1 MEILKTVNLTKTY
14 IDGREKKI
22 ALDNINI
29 NVERGD
35 FIGIFGPSG
44 SGKSTLLNLLG
55 GLDRPTAGEVYIEG
69 QRTDILSQ
77 SDLALYRRRRVGIV
91 YQFYNL
97 ISNLNVEQ
105 NIKLPLL
112 MDGRD
117 VDLDFYKKIM
127 ELISMEDREKS
138 FPEELSG
145 GEQQRVAIARAL
157 VNKPSIVLLDEPTGN
172 LDRKNRDKVLEL
184 LKFSNQAFKQTMLIV
199 SHDEDLVNAT
209 NRVFHMED
217 GKIIRDVVLKWK
229 FMTYIY
235 TRL

>member
-14 IDGREKKI
+14 IDGREEKI
-22 ALDNINI
+22 ALNNINI

-44 SGKSTLLNLLG
+44 SGKSTLLSLLG
-55 GLDRPTAGEVYIEG
+55 GLDRPTSGEVYIEG

-77 SDLALYRRRRVGIV
+77 SDLALYRRRRIGIV

-112 MDGRD
+112 MDGKD

-138 FPEELSG
+138 FPEELSS

-217 GKIIRDVVLKWK
+217 GKIIKDVVLKWK
-229 FMTYIY
+229 FMTYI
-235 TRL
+235 

>member
-22 ALDNINI
+22 ALNNINI
-29 NVERGD
+29 SVERGD

-55 GLDRPTAGEVYIEG
+55 GLDRTTAGEVYIEG

-77 SDLALYRRRRVGIV
+77 SDLALYRRRRIGIV

-112 MDGRD
+112 MDGKD

-217 GKIIRDVVLKWK
+217 GKIIRDVVLK
-229 FMTYIY
+229 
-235 TRL
+235 

>member
-217 GKIIRDVVLKWK
+217 GKIIRDVVLK
-229 FMTYIY
+229 
-235 TRL
+235 

>member
-184 LKFSNQAFKQTMLIV
+184 LKFSNQTFKQTMLIV

-217 GKIIRDVVLKWK
+217 GKIIRDVVLK
-229 FMTYIY
+229 
-235 TRL
+235 

>member
-229 FMTYIY
+229 FMTYI
-235 TRL
+235 